1 MGEDNMSKKGMLAD
15 VLTYVLEMTR
25 SQVELRLKDPDNSEI
40 ASIFD
45 SSNHQTL
52 FSKLESRNLNQHD
65 YNVFMEFYFSGETG
79 ISPPGV
85 PHESLPNRQNGWD
98 SSGLRAFFGIDTEK
112 NPILMDDA
120 NPEKLNQAWIELYS
134 NPENTELSE
143 IAEIKASLE
152 RYLRANPKK
161 GGEETWLSNVCFLLR
176 KSSRLY
182 YKQGNQQKRFR
193 RKRNDEHSESEK
205 RLGLSWLLEMFRK
218 AQLIGESFDSI
229 LAQQASFLFCYEQ
242 AVVFNYLGAHDRAL
256 DKIEEAAV
264 KSKHQLKW
272 PPSDVIHPVLKDPK
286 QFCAMFLNLTRS
298 WCGKAIDV
306 KSVIKTIH
314 EAIAMCEPS
323 KGDGPFAKNAAAVLH
338 YYSLLSLFNDGSLST
353 VTDVERPWEQ
363 FREMHPTF
371 YPTRTTAYIELSRS
385 PSHPWSQEL
394 CDGYEELISES
405 EHQEQRQPT
414 LEALVKSSKQVW
426 GKNLDLSINNPL
438 SKYTANRSSFAEQIN
453 DWSAYI
459 DMIHIN
465 QLRTTQGGS
474 HHFDHFGPLKDESGT
489 WFWIQGVSPDKK
501 ELQQRR
507 NPYFVDQYLS
517 QSFRL
522 SSKPKSTKM
531 DRINLMATV
540 IKQLA
545 QTLEKYVPKEA
556 KNLVKRDV
564 LNRLQKPILIPEEY
578 IKPIP
583 KSKPKG
589 KGQVDPTR
597 FIPHHRHIGIDR
609 VLSLSD
615 ALSSVESM
623 VQLATLQQSY
633 RHGVEQ
639 ILDNFREQLGLE
651 FAHLILCL
659 KHPVNPLHEYNAV
672 TLVLKLRERIS
683 KDTLLFDYERIKS
696 RIEEYE
702 LRLESARNKHE
713 EMAESSNNE
722 DLQDEIDW
730 TARELDRRKA
740 ELEDIVLEIEKQHKM
755 SRDAL
760 KDEKT
765 RRDHKTSIPKHRE
778 NQLLKSDYL
787 DFEFKQFES
796 TQGYVDRYVKDKRAQ
811 SILATLS
818 SAPWWKYD
826 LATLTE
832 EELAQTMV
840 NWIRHRANEP
850 PIPLIHP
857 RSRGGK

>member
-1 MGEDNMSKKGMLAD
+1 MSEDNMSKKGMLTD

-25 SQVELRLKDPDNSEI
+25 PQVELRLKDPENSEI
-40 ASIFD
+40 VNIFD
-45 SSNHQTL
+45 SSNHQSL
-52 FSKLESRNLNQHD
+52 FSKLESKNLNQHD
-65 YNVFMEFYFSGETG
+65 YNVFMEFFFSGETG

-85 PHESLPNRQNGWD
+85 PYESLPTRQNGWD
-98 SSGLRAFFGIDTEK
+98 SSGLRTFFGLDGEK
-112 NPILMDDA
+112 NATFIDDVDPA
-120 NPEKLNQAWIELYS
+120 KLKQAWIELYS
-134 NPENTELSE
+134 NPENTGLSE
-143 IAEIKASLE
+143 IAEIIASLE
-152 RYLRANPKK
+152 RYFRANPKK
-161 GGEETWLSNVCFLLR
+161 GDEETWLSNVCFLLR
-176 KSSRLY
+176 KSGRLY
-182 YKQGNQQKRFR
+182 YKQGNHQKRFR
-193 RKRNDEHSESEK
+193 RKRGDEHSESEK
-205 RLGLSWLLEMFRK
+205 RLDLSWLLEMFRK
-218 AQLIGESFDSI
+218 AQHIGESFDSI

-256 DKIEEAAV
+256 DKLEEAAV
-264 KSKHQLKW
+264 KSKHQHKW
-272 PPSDVIHPVLKDPK
+272 ASSDVIHPVLKDPK

-298 WCGKAIDV
+298 WCGKAVDV
-306 KSVIKTIH
+306 KSVRKTIQQ
-314 EAIAMCEPS
+314 AIAMSEPS
-323 KGDGPFAKNAAAVLH
+323 KGNGPFARNAAAVLH

-394 CDGYEELISES
+394 CDGYEELISDS

-438 SKYTANRSSFAEQIN
+438 SIYTANRSSFAEQIN
-453 DWSAYI
+453 DWSAYL

-465 QLRTTQGGS
+465 QLRATQGGS

-489 WFWIQGVSPDKK
+489 WFWIQGVSPDKRGS
-501 ELQQRR
+501 QQGP
-507 NPYFVDQYLS
+507 NPYHIDQYLS

-522 SSKPKSTKM
+522 SLKPKSTKM
-531 DRINLMATV
+531 DRVNLMATA

-545 QTLEKYVPKEA
+545 WTLEKYVPKDA
-556 KNLVKRDV
+556 TYLVDSDA

-578 IKPIP
+578 YESYDEDDRKNP
-583 KSKPKG
+583 SHF
-589 KGQVDPTR
+589 V
-597 FIPHHRHIGIDR
+597 PHHRHIAINR
-609 VLSLSD
+609 VLSLND
-615 ALSSVESM
+615 AVSSVENM
-623 VQLATLQQSY
+623 LQLATLQRSY

-639 ILDNFREQLGLE
+639 ILSGFREQLGLE
-651 FAHLILCL
+651 FAHLTFCL
-659 KHPVNPLHEYNAV
+659 KHTALTKHEYNAV
-672 TLVLKLRERIS
+672 TLAGKLRERIS
-683 KDTLLFDYERIKS
+683 KDTLVLDYERIES
-696 RIEEYE
+696 LIEEYE
-702 LRLESARNKHE
+702 SRLKSAKKKHE

-722 DLQDEIDW
+722 NLQREIDR
-730 TARELDRRKA
+730 TARVLDMRKA
-740 ELEDIVLEIEKQHKM
+740 ELEDIVLELESQHKIP
-755 SRDAL
+755 RNAL
-760 KDEKT
+760 EDEKT
-765 RRDHKTSIPKHRE
+765 RQDYKVRIPKQRE

-787 DFEFKQFES
+787 DFEFKQFDS
-796 TQGYVDRYVKDKRAQ
+796 TQGYVDRYVNDERAQ

-818 SAPWWKYD
+818 NAPWWKYD